1 MVVTRFMLLTFCF
14 RSIFIIIIIF
24 IKLFLRN
31 DAFGAMLVVFFLSS
45 CSVFWTF
52 LLVVICQ
59 CFLCID
65 VFHCQ
70 VEKEDGKWQKNG
82 VAIDAA

>member
-31 DAFGAMLVVFFLSS
+31 DAFGAMLVVFFVLVLRLLNLFAGRNLSM
-45 CSVFWTF
+45 F
-52 LLVVICQ
+52 LVY
-59 CFLCID
+59 
-65 VFHCQ
+65 
-70 VEKEDGKWQKNG
+70 
-82 VAIDAA
+82 

>member
-31 DAFGAMLVVFFLSS
+31 DAFGAMLVVFFCPRAPSFEPFCWS
-45 CSVFWTF
+45 
-52 LLVVICQ
+52 
-59 CFLCID
+59 
-65 VFHCQ
+65 
-70 VEKEDGKWQKNG
+70 
-82 VAIDAA
+82 